1 MYDCRVRCE
10 RSGYCYGY
18 LIKSDFHFFFV
29 VFKGLTVWPRR
40 CAQKAILD
48 ATEVFF
54 AFLSTVINNTVTVKE
69 ISPPTPLFLLHALNR
84 FIIIAITYYP
94 SWKAISCFLVLFYFC
109 TLSIA
114 VNSQFVYLQEQR

>member
-54 AFLSTVINNTVTVKE
+54 AF
-69 ISPPTPLFLLHALNR
+69 A
-84 FIIIAITYYP
+84 
-94 SWKAISCFLVLFYFC
+94 
-109 TLSIA
+109 
-114 VNSQFVYLQEQR
+114 

>member
-69 ISPPTPLFLLHALNR
+69 ISPPTPACSKSFYHYSDYLLPQLESHKLFFSFVLFL
-84 FIIIAITYYP
+84 
-94 SWKAISCFLVLFYFC
+94 
-109 TLSIA
+109 
-114 VNSQFVYLQEQR
+114 YLKHCC